1 MHDDT
6 WDELIDKM
14 TDKLP
19 GMVNEF
25 LQQFQASGFYGRS
38 AVSNQD
44 LRDTAQHA
52 LSAILSTVRHGT
64 TNEELTRRATS
75 LGRRRA
81 RQGVDLDALEDAIQ
95 LDFSIIW
102 QNLKTEGKAQ
112 GTEAVATL
120 IEHVNDLFSTVNSY
134 TLHARA
140 RHSSRKKLACPVT
153 CDWPT
158 PGTWIG
164 SSPPVRSMRKAST
177 RLPRTWD

>member
-14 TDKLP
+14 TGKLP

-25 LQQFQASGFYGRS
+25 LQQFQASGFYGQS

-64 TNEELTRRATS
+64 TSEELTRRATS

-112 GTEAVATL
+112 GTEAVVTL

-134 TLHARA
+134 TLHARGIPQG
-140 RHSSRKKLACPVT
+140 K
-153 CDWPT
+153 
-158 PGTWIG
+158 
-164 SSPPVRSMRKAST
+164 SSPVP
-177 RLPRTWD
+177 